1 MIGYSQTSRIV
12 RRELDRVEAVTGNR
26 IDDYLY
32 DVAEQAEK
40 DWTEDGYT
48 DLEAVESEIVGE
60 ADKYIDFV
68 RETYPEQIREES
80 GNGKV

>member
-1 MIGYSQTSRIV
+1 MISYMQTSRFV
-12 RRELDRVEAVTGNR
+12 RRELDRVESVTGNR

-40 DWTEDGYT
+40 DWTVDGYA

-60 ADKYIDFV
+60 ADKYIDFI
-68 RETYPEQIREES
+68 RENYPEQIREEKS
-80 GNGKV
+80 K